1 MKKLG
6 LVLSL
11 VIILA
16 IIGAVTAIFFAL
28 NGFSGLRPTETPKE
42 PQIINTAYYANT
54 TGWSRIFGEVQNTLD
69 VNIKNLYVNGTFY
82 DSEGNVIGED
92 QRDFVFPNFLKPN
105 QKGAFSLDV
114 FGKETREKLATYEI
128 SVSYETT
135 EEKPV
140 EGLSVLNP
148 SSFISESG
156 NYTITGEVK
165 NNGKMKVID
174 VIVYCTFYDE
184 AGKVIGYWFGYPDP
198 RNIYSGQTAPFQLE
212 WDMTTQITPTRY
224 ELQVGGEVG

>member
-1 MKKLG
+1 LG
-6 LVLSL
+6 LVLAL
-11 VIILA
+11 VTVLA
-16 IIGAVTAIFFAL
+16 VIGTVGAVFYAL
-28 NGFSGLRPTETPKE
+28 NGFEPPKE
-42 PQIINTAYYANT
+42 PQIINTAHYVNLAHGSSAGVY
-54 TGWSRIFGEVQNTLD
+54 GEVQNTLN

-92 QRDFVFPNFLKPN
+92 QRDFVFPDFLKPN

-114 FGKETREKLATYEI
+114 FGKETREKLAKYEI

-174 VIVYCTFYDE
+174 VIVYCTFYDG
-184 AGKVIGYWFGYPDP
+184 AGKVIGYWFADTDP
-198 RNIYSGQTAPFQLE
+198 TYIYSGQTAPFQLE
-212 WDMTTQITPTRY
+212 WDMDTQISPARY
-224 ELQVGGEVG
+224 ELQVGGKVG